1 MDAILSLVNEAVA
14 FLSALEIASLLSG
27 AQKIFSNVWCV
38 IGLALIVA
46 TLYYY
51 VHRFNCE
58 VEEKIGELKGAAFEL
73 VRMMETTLDGTQ
85 GKADKLND
93 VVHRYAVDGQ
103 EAIARAFAASV
114 ATQPT
119 ASAMGMGTQIILPSD
134 LTQAGLSMMEKRLA
148 DMGSFGAMNNAVRA
162 GLVVFLMLM
171 DQGNIGSAYINFVEH
186 MKKQRDDGKKALPN
200 FVDLKQFFYLPTHW
214 PKEQEPEELQTR
226 GLTPHQSRVLSTAV
240 KRGRRAVLNVTAYNP
255 PPPDGKE
262 PITVSGENILKSM
275 RRFLYT
281 PGTKVYDH
289 ALADGR

>member
-1 MDAILSLVNEAVA
+1 MDAILSRVNEAVA

-27 AQKIFSNVWCV
+27 AQKIFSNVWYA
-38 IGLALIVA
+38 IGLALFVMP
-46 TLYYY
+46 LYYY

-73 VRMMETTLDGTQ
+73 VR
-85 GKADKLND
+85 
-93 VVHRYAVDGQ
+93 
-103 EAIARAFAASV
+103 
-114 ATQPT
+114 
-119 ASAMGMGTQIILPSD
+119 
-134 LTQAGLSMMEKRLA
+134 
-148 DMGSFGAMNNAVRA
+148 
-162 GLVVFLMLM
+162 
-171 DQGNIGSAYINFVEH
+171 
-186 MKKQRDDGKKALPN
+186 
-200 FVDLKQFFYLPTHW
+200 